1 MTKAGRAGTLPSE
14 PAQARR
20 FGRVRDAQATA
31 LLEDYVELIADLLA
45 DAGEARLVDIARRM
59 GVAHPT
65 AAKTINRLKR
75 QGLAMSE
82 PYRGVFLTEAGA
94 RMAERAR
101 VRHRLVVRL
110 LETLGVPSEVAEADA
125 EGMEHYISDVT
136 ERVFTQ
142 FVGRKGV

>member
-1 MTKAGRAGTLPSE
+1 MTKAGGARTLPSE

-101 VRHRLVVRL
+101 VRHRLVVL
-110 LETLGVPSEVAEADA
+110 VLETLGVPSEVAEADA

-142 FVGRKGV
+142 FVGRKGG